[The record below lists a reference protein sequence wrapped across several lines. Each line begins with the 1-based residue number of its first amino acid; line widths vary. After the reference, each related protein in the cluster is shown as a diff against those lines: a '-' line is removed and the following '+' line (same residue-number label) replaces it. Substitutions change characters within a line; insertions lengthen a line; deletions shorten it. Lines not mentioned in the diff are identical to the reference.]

1 MDRSLK
7 FTLIELLV
15 VVAIIA
21 ILMTMLLPAL
31 SSAKAFAYRATCMSN
46 LKQTGIALAGYSG
59 DNTGYV
65 PSYSYS
71 NTLAFTYPNGW
82 TTTPGS
88 GRVSMTI
95 LFLND
100 YVKGFKTPSLTER
113 SSSACPALMTDIAN
127 GLWLPSG
134 ASTLG
139 NCANILYSQG
149 GAYSFNS
156 QLDQTITLSS
166 GAMMKLEA
174 VPRLSARAIY
184 GEGVHWQC
192 RIRASVPTS
201 GWEVWLGHSNGSD
214 FLFCDGHVEY
224 LPYGRIAISTAWP
237 TQTAGSDTT
246 LGFPW

>member
-1 MDRSLK
+1 MGKALK

-31 SSAKAFAYRATCMSN
+31 SSAKAFAYRASCMSN
-46 LKQTGIALAGYSG
+46 LKQTGIGLAGYSG
-59 DNTGYV
+59 DNSGYV
-65 PSYSYS
+65 PSWSYS
-71 NTLAFTYPNGW
+71 NTLDFTYPNGW
-82 TTTPGS
+82 TIAAGNS
-88 GRVSMTI
+88 RVSMTV
-95 LFLND
+95 LFIND

-113 SSSACPALMTDIAN
+113 SSCACPALMMDVAK
-127 GLWLPSG
+127 GLWMSDLNN
-134 ASTLG
+134 A
-139 NCANILYSQG
+139 ANIAYSQG

-156 QLDQTITLSS
+156 QLDQTITLSA
-166 GAMMKLEA
+166 GMMKKLEA

-237 TQTAGSDTT
+237 TQVAGADTT